1 MKKSLFAIAAVVAL
15 FATSCSKEFNN
26 EVIPQNN
33 VVTLRASVSNTDTKV
48 SIDGSYAFAFQA
60 GDKISVIDNE
70 GSPIEFETTE
80 GGTSVDFSGELTEG
94 KALGSYALYPASS
107 DHLVDAND
115 VLFNLDASIT
125 WVADESRMPM
135 LGKIENTSAS
145 FKSVGGVLKL
155 IVYNIPESAKYLQF
169 SATNKQI
176 TGGFEIADASI
187 DSPVIVTAAKNGSNN
202 TLIIDFSADY
212 AANKVFYIPLPTGT
226 IDGFTVAFLDENNAA
241 IDGASKTT
249 SASLNVTRNKLIIGP
264 ALNCA
269 PATEVTLWSEDFSGY
284 EANDVPEEGNGYNE
298 ATVSYSIAN
307 GGGTTKIFEE
317 ELAGGSSPELLVAKS
332 QGSLTASGIPT
343 AGCSTMTLSYKA
355 NNTLSISSSTEGV
368 TIGTVSSAGTT
379 YTAAISNASGVSSFA
394 LTFKATGSK
403 NVRLDDIV
411 LVGVIGTAP
420 ATPVIETLSGDSATI
435 NAGGEKASINGIK
448 LTNPLDNLGITAST
462 DADWLEV
469 AFTDGTFETGA
480 KLTATA
486 LSYNHGSEAR
496 IATVTLK
503 ATGATKT
510 VTFKQNPSIVNK
522 PTSLTLEAG
531 NKTFTATWTADN
543 KVESYIAYYSTSE
556 LANPSTGIVLSI
568 NGTSATPLEELVNG
582 TTYYVYVKASILK
595 EEYAGKY
602 AIADEWAEGS
612 VKPIGI
618 NGSIDDPYSAAE
630 AIAVIETLTAGEPT
644 DDFYYVGGTL
654 NADPSYFGSGK
665 LTFTFVDESNN
676 VIKAYNCFGLDG
688 ASFSGKSDLK
698 EGDQVVVFGN
708 LEKYVNSSN
717 VTEYEIVNGQLAKL
731 TTATGGNTYGTITIT
746 RSSFPSGSLAYNE
759 TDIWTVTATTGETIT
774 GEGDLYSSA
783 NQTTMQSKNS
793 GVSTMYHNTV
803 ATPGPI
809 TKITLSC
816 ASGTT
821 RTYTA
826 YLNTS
831 SVITSTSGGTSK
843 GTIAPAAG
851 KSASLTLSASDNWH
865 YFWLNLAGGASY
877 LDSIVIEYLVTE

>member
-284 EANDVPEEGNGYNE
+284 EADDVPEEGNGYNE

-332 QGSLTASGIPT
+332 NGSFTASGIPT
-343 AGCSTMTLSYKA
+343 AGCSTMTLTYKR
-355 NNTLSISSSTEGV
+355 NNNNLSVTSTTTGISIGTISNNGNTFTV
-368 TIGTVSSAGTT
+368 TI
-379 YTAAISNASGVSSFA
+379 SNVNGVSSFD
-394 LTFKATGSK
+394 LTFKSTTK
-403 NVRLDDIV
+403 NNVRLDDIV
-411 LVGVIGTAP
+411 LVGVAGTAP
-420 ATPVIETLSGDSATI
+420 ATPVIETLNGESATI
-435 NAGGEKASINGIK
+435 NAGAEKASINGIK

-486 LSYNHGSEAR
+486 LSYNHEAAAR
-496 IATVTLK
+496 TATVTLK

-522 PTSLTLEAG
+522 PSSLTVEPG
-531 NKTFTATWTADN
+531 NKTFTATWSVDN
-543 KVESYIAYYSTSE
+543 KVESYVAYYSTSE
-556 LANPSTGIVLSI
+556 LADPSTGIVLSVD
-568 NGTSATPLEELVNG
+568 GTSATPLEELVNG
-582 TTYYVYVKASILK
+582 TTYYVYVKASTLK

-602 AIADEWAEGS
+602 AIADEWAEAS
-612 VKPIGI
+612 VVPVGI
-618 NGSIDDPYSAAE
+618 NGSVDNPYSTTQ
-630 AIAVIETLTAGEPT
+630 AIAVISELTAGVPT
-644 DDFYYVGGTL
+644 SDFYYVGGTL
-654 NADPSYFGSGK
+654 NADPTYFGNGK
-665 LTFTFVDESNN
+665 LTFTIKDENNN
-676 VIKAYNCFGLDG
+676 VIKAYNCLGLEG
-688 ASFSGKSDLK
+688 AAFSSKNDLK
-698 EGDQVVVFGN
+698 QGDQVVVYGN
-708 LEKYVNSSN
+708 LEKFVNSSN
-717 VTEYEIVNGQLAKL
+717 ATEYEVVNGQLAKL
-731 TTATGGNTYGTITIT
+731 TPAPSDYTTTTYTFTTKSWGDSTNSWTSGKDGSQMQSGRGVQVTTSVSGANATTNNIFTDVSQVVVTYSTNKSDGAGTISIQVGSNGAHTQSVTKTGGTTDRT
-746 RSSFPSGSLAYNE
+746 LAFDINPNE
-759 TDIWTVTATTGETIT
+759 TGNV
-774 GEGDLYSSA
+774 
-783 NQTTMQSKNS
+783 
-793 GVSTMYHNTV
+793 
-803 ATPGPI
+803 
-809 TKITLSC
+809 KIT
-816 ASGTT
+816 TT
-821 RTYTA
+821 CTTNSIYIK
-826 YLNTS
+826 
-831 SVITSTSGGTSK
+831 SVAIK
-843 GTIAPAAG
+843 H
-851 KSASLTLSASDNWH
+851 K
-865 YFWLNLAGGASY
+865 
-877 LDSIVIEYLVTE
+877 